1 MQRFSP
7 YLDSLTAQA
16 AIMSD
21 LVVDWVKIPS
31 GSHDTAGLA
40 HMAAKL
46 KDAFSALG
54 GTGEELDLARQAA
67 IDSQGR
73 PCLIPLGKALR
84 FRKRPEAPLQVFL
97 GIHYDVVYGDHVESA
112 GNRAEEARVSPQ
124 ISPQATHAIRLE
136 AGMLHASGAADAKGG
151 LVIMLKALEALE
163 ASPFADGLGWE
174 VLLNPD
180 EELGSPGSMTLLK
193 EAAGRNHLG
202 LLFEPSLP
210 DGNLV
215 GARKGSGNFTA
226 VVRGRAAHAGR
237 DPHLGRN
244 AIHAL
249 AEFIVELD
257 RFGKAQPGVTVNV
270 GKVEGGGAVNRVPDL
285 ALARFN
291 LRVRAPE
298 DQAAAVAWLK
308 SQKEAFAL
316 REGYAL
322 EIHGGFASPP
332 KPLEGGTL
340 ALLEAVAASGRS
352 LGLDLQWHASGGVS
366 DGNKLAA
373 AGMPNVDT
381 LGARGGGIH
390 GPEEFLILESL
401 VERARLTALLLM
413 RLGSGDLDWPPGPG
427 KKGA

>member
-7 YLDSLTAQA
+7 YLDPLTSQA
-16 AIMSD
+16 AIMTD

-54 GTGEELDLARQAA
+54 GIGEELDLARQAS

-73 PCLIPLGKALR
+73 PCLLPLGKALR
-84 FRKRPEAPLQVFL
+84 FRKRPDAPLQVFL
-97 GIHYDVVYGDHVESA
+97 GIHYDVVYGD
-112 GNRAEEARVSPQ
+112 GAEVAP
-124 ISPQATHAIRLE
+124 AIRLE
-136 AGMLHASGAADAKGG
+136 DGMLRASGAADAKGG
-151 LVIMLKALEALE
+151 LVILLKALEALE
-163 ASPFADGLGWE
+163 ASPFAAGLGWE

-180 EELGSPGSMTLLK
+180 EELGSPGSAPLLR

-226 VVRGRAAHAGR
+226 VARGRAAHAGR

-249 AEFIVELD
+249 AEFIVGMD
-257 RFGKAQPGVTVNV
+257 RFGQATPGVSVNV

-291 LRVRAPE
+291 LRARAPE
-298 DQAAAVAWLK
+298 DQAAAEEWLRA
-308 SQKEAFAL
+308 QKEAFAG
-316 REGYAL
+316 REGYTL

-340 ALLEAVAASGRS
+340 ALLEALAETGRS
-352 LGLDLQWHASGGVS
+352 MGLDLKWHASGGVS

-373 AGMPNVDT
+373 AGLPNVDT

-413 RLGSGDLDWPPGPG
+413 RLGSGDLAWPAGPRM
-427 KKGA
+427 KGA